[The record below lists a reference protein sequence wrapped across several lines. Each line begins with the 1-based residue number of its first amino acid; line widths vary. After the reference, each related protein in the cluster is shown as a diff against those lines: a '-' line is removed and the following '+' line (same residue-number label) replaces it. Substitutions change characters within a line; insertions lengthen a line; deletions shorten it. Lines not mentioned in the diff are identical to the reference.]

1 MWFHQHFNAG
11 SEPARYLAL
20 RWGSD
25 KYGVH
30 AVRMSHG
37 SRASESVEEGGDQI
51 EYPNEDPKI
60 MQIFLEELAKHG
72 AQPQEPVDSWRS

>member
-1 MWFHQHFNAG
+1 
-11 SEPARYLAL
+11 
-20 RWGSD
+20 
-25 KYGVH
+25 
-30 AVRMSHG
+30 MSHG